1 MAYRDQPLGELALSI
16 PRASALFRKYD
27 MDYCCGGKQTLARAA
42 ARKELDV
49 DVIEAELAK
58 LAEIIDHI
66 IVRYHD
72 RHREQ
77 LPELILQATKV
88 ERVHA
93 DKPSVPKG
101 LTKYLTMLH
110 EELSSH
116 MMKEEQILFPMI
128 KQGMGS
134 QAMGPISVMESEH
147 DEAGELLEVIKHTTN
162 NVTPPPEACTTW
174 KAMYNGINE
183 LIDDLMEHISLENN
197 VLFPRALAGE

>member
-1 MAYRDQPLGELALSI
+1 
-16 PRASALFRKYD
+16 

-49 DVIEAELAK
+49 EAIEAQLAQLAEQPLEK
-58 LAEIIDHI
+58 DWRTVALAEIIDHI
-66 IVRYHD
+66 VIRYHD

-77 LPELILQATKV
+77 LLEPILQATKV

-93 DKPSVPKG
+93 DKPSVPRG
-101 LTKYLTMLH
+101 LAKNLTMLH

-134 QAMGPISVMESEH
+134 QAMGPIS
-147 DEAGELLEVIKHTTN
+147 G
-162 NVTPPPEACTTW
+162 VTQ
-174 KAMYNGINE
+174 
-183 LIDDLMEHISLENN
+183 
-197 VLFPRALAGE
+197 